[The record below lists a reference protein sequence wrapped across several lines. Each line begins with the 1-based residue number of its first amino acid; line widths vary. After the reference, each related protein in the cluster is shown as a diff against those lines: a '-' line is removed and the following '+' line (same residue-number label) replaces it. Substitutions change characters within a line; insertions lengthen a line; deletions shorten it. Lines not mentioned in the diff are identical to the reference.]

1 MLSVIV
7 VHTEAV
13 QWQWTGIWQS
23 FLFTG
28 LLYGLHV
35 WLNFTRPRTDQVV
48 LPLVGVI
55 MALGLVM
62 IQRLEPALAAV
73 SEGRLQ
79 GIANKQVIWITVGM
93 LALWVTV
100 TFVDDDVDTVTV
112 EPSIDVTVKVPSPTD
127 FTVPRVNAVLPPL
140 PGN

>member
-1 MLSVIV
+1 MSVKPSVYRAQPGSKPASRTAAPFARNLWATIRRLRWTEFRLLLIPSLLSIVGMLMVILV
-7 VHTEAV
+7 PTGAV

-35 WLNFTRPRTDQVV
+35 WLNITRPRTDQVV

-62 IQRLEPALAAV
+62 I
-73 SEGRLQ
+73 
-79 GIANKQVIWITVGM
+79 
-93 LALWVTV
+93 
-100 TFVDDDVDTVTV
+100 
-112 EPSIDVTVKVPSPTD
+112 
-127 FTVPRVNAVLPPL
+127 
-140 PGN
+140 